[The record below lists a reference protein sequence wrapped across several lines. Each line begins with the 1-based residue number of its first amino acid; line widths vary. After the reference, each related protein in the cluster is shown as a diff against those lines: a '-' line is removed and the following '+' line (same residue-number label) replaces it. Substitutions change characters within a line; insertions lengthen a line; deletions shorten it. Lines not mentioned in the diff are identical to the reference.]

1 LGLADCTRLITMA
14 ARCPANS
21 LPTNIHALRL
31 CASAHNR
38 NNWLFTGSLGTVQGA
53 VAVMSLVH
61 FARMILIVGH
71 WFGFSSSFAGKA
83 KL

>member
-1 LGLADCTRLITMA
+1 V
-14 ARCPANS
+14 
-21 LPTNIHALRL
+21 
-31 CASAHNR
+31 
-38 NNWLFTGSLGTVQGA
+38 VQGA

>member
-1 LGLADCTRLITMA
+1 MRLLLSVTMA
-14 ARCPANS
+14 ARYPANS
-21 LPTNIHALRL
+21 RPTNIHALLL
-31 CASAHNR
+31 CGSAHNR

-61 FARMILIVGH
+61 FARMILMIGH
-71 WFGFSSSFAGKA
+71 WFGFSSSVAGKA